1 MTPQGR
7 FSLVKAA
14 NLRFWRVFDSL
25 LSLNNVKTLGC
36 NLFFRFFSEKLIS
49 LQQKK
54 KQDE

>member
-25 LSLNNVKTLGC
+25 LSLNDVKTSGLYP
-36 NLFFRFFSEKLIS
+36 FFRFFSEKLIIFATE
-49 LQQKK
+49 K
-54 KQDE
+54 ETR

>member
-25 LSLNNVKTLGC
+25 LSLNNIKTPGC
-36 NLFFRFFSEKLIS
+36 NLFFRFFSEKLIIFATE
-49 LQQKK
+49 K
-54 KQDE
+54 ETR